1 MSLYGR
7 LRTVERGQMRFEPN
21 LRSNLDEADRVY
33 NGINALIDRH
43 IASRQIEA
51 PPPSV
56 YEPVWTPDA
65 EPQSLDLVDAGVAAI
80 VWATGFTPDWSYVQL
95 PIFDG
100 TGYPVHQRGVTSVS
114 GAYVLGLPWLWT
126 WGSGRFLSVGRDAE
140 FLVRS
145 EMSRRLGLGMAA

>member
-1 MSLYGR
+1 MMF
-7 LRTVERGQMRFEPN
+7 QPN
-21 LRSNLDEADRVY
+21 LRAHLDEADRVY

-43 IASRQIEA
+43 IAANGIAA
-51 PPPSV
+51 PAASV
-56 YEPVWTPDA
+56 YEPVWSPDG
-65 EPQSLDLVDAGVAAI
+65 EPLSLDLAEAGVGAI
-80 VWATGFTPDWSYVQL
+80 VWATGFTPDWSYVRL

-100 TGYPVHQRGVTSVS
+100 TGYPVHQRGVTPVT

-145 EMSRRLGLGMAA
+145 EMTRRVGKVEAA